1 MLRVTKTTDYGLV
14 LLAQIA
20 GAGAGTEVAARD
32 LADAAGVPHEMV
44 RKILKALV
52 REGLLASSRGAQ
64 GGYRL
69 AKAPGEVS
77 VADVITALE
86 GPIFLTDCLAEAQ
99 CTCQLEAQ
107 CPCAGAW
114 QHVNRVLVTT
124 LQGITLADLSKGT
137 FGTRQSPRVAVT
149 A

>member
-1 MLRVTKTTDYGLV
+1 
-14 LLAQIA
+14 
-20 GAGAGTEVAARD
+20 
-32 LADAAGVPHEMV
+32 MV

-69 AKAPGEVS
+69 AKAPAEVS

-86 GPIFLTDCLAEAQ
+86 GPIFLTDCLAEAR

-107 CPCAGAW
+107 CPCSGAW
-114 QHVNRVLVTT
+114 QHVNRVLVST
-124 LQGITLADLSKGT
+124 LQGVTLADLSKGT
-137 FGTRQSPRVAVT
+137 FGIRQPSRVAAT